1 MRLVPLLQQVL
12 EKYPDDVNLVFKN
25 FPLAMHKSAR
35 KAAAAA
41 LAAKAQGKFW
51 SFHNKLLENSR
62 AISDAKLQEIAEEL
76 GLDMEKFNADMEGP
90 AIQKI
95 IADDIQNGR
104 IAGVRGTPAVFVNG
118 KLLKSRSL
126 QSFQKMIDAE
136 LKKGKEEV
144 PDDSKS
150 P

>member
-1 MRLVPLLQQVL
+1 MPLLQQVL

-25 FPLAMHKSAR
+25 FPLAMHKSAK

-51 SFHNKLLENSR
+51 SFHNELLENYR
-62 AISDAKLQEIAEEL
+62 ALSDAKIQEIAEEL
-76 GLDMEKFNADMEGP
+76 GLDIEKFNADMESP

-95 IADDIQNGR
+95 IADDMQNGR
-104 IAGVRGTPAVFVNG
+104 VAGVRGTPAVYVNG

-136 LKKGKEEV
+136 LKKGEKESS
-144 PDDSKS
+144 DNSKS